1 MHIRVLLVDDFPLM
15 REGIAVALDADPA
28 IEVVAQAGD
37 AEEGLE
43 LARALR
49 PDVVLLDMRMPGSSG
64 LVLLQRLRAEF
75 PDVRVLVVTASEKAD
90 TLLQAVSAGANGYLT
105 KRASRREL
113 VDAIVTIY
121 SGGSVVAPYLAAE
134 LVRDYARVT
143 GKDSMNGGTNG
154 RPLLTGR
161 EREILTL
168 VSQGMT
174 DKEIA
179 GRLFLSPRTVQNQL
193 GHIRQKIGRGR
204 RSELV
209 RWAVEHLAS

>member
-37 AEEGLE
+37 ADEGLE
-43 LARALR
+43 LARALH

-64 LVLLQRLRAEF
+64 LVLLQRIRAEL

-105 KRASRREL
+105 KRATRQEL
-113 VDAIVTIY
+113 VDAIVTIH

-134 LVRDYARVT
+134 LLRDYARVT
-143 GKDSMNGGTNG
+143 GIDSMNGGTNG

-161 EREILTL
+161 EREILSL

-193 GHIRQKIGRGR
+193 GHIRQKTGRGR